1 MISSLLA
8 FLKKDQPDQLTKRLD
23 YLGIKGTDITSRNDV
38 VMRYGPAC
46 LLRTRTSLARL
57 ELGLRENV
65 DQFIK
70 LSSLNLRI
78 ARDDRFFNATS
89 RMGLQHLS
97 FDLRESG
104 FYCMKLMK
112 DFDAITL
119 ILQHLTDAADLSGNS
134 VKRGQNTAPVFVA
147 HANTPTW
154 YGY

>member
-1 MISSLLA
+1 
-8 FLKKDQPDQLTKRLD
+8 
-23 YLGIKGTDITSRNDV
+23 
-38 VMRYGPAC
+38 MRYGPAC

-70 LSSLNLRI
+70 LLSLNLSI

-112 DFDAITL
+112 DFDAIAL
-119 ILQHLTDAADLSGNS
+119 ILHHLTDAADLSGNS
-134 VKRGQNTAPVFVA
+134 AKRD
-147 HANTPTW
+147 
-154 YGY
+154 